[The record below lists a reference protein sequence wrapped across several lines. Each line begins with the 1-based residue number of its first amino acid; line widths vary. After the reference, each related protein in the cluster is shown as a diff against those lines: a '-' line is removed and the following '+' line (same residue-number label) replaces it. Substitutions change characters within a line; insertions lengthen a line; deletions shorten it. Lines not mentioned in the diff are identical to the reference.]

1 MYLEGHIHFE
11 DLEFEYGYSCM
22 PDRLHFYT
30 KEENDFRMKVREWCK
45 KHIEPVVEK
54 IDRERNKKLAVEVL
68 RKMKPYLNSII
79 GPANKQ
85 DEAPKI
91 LARA

>member
-1 MYLEGHIHFE
+1 MNLEGHINFE
-11 DLEFEYGYSCM
+11 DLKFEYRYSCM